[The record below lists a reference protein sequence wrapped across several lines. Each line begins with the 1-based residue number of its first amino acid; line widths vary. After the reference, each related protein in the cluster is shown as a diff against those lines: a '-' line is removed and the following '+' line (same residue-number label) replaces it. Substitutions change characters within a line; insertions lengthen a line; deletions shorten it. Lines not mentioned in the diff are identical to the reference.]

1 MKGATYMDNIKIG
14 KLIAECRKEKKL
26 TQKELAELLGVTDKS
41 VSKWENGICLPD
53 VSLYKELCS
62 LLGITLNE
70 FFAGEKITN
79 ENYKKKADENLY
91 NALENSVF
99 TLKDKIKYF
108 KKKWEKEHFLFLTI
122 WMLIIVFFIILG
134 FIKDN
139 GLQYLF
145 MIIGFISGIVENN
158 RMMAYIEKN
167 AYGKTSNI
175 SINEF
180 NNSIQS
186 LHKTKDVIKQF
197 NSKKEAIDYLVK
209 ETGIKRS
216 ECIKAYDFMMN
227 LDLEKNK

>member
-1 MKGATYMDNIKIG
+1 MEQVKIG
-14 KLIAECRKEKKL
+14 KLIAKCRKEKNL

-79 ENYKKKADENLY
+79 EKYKEVADENLY

-108 KKKWEKEHFLFLTI
+108 KKKWEKEHFLSLTI

-145 MIIGFISGIVENN
+145 MIIGFISGIIENN
-158 RMMAYIEKN
+158 RMMAYVEKN
-167 AYGKTSNI
+167 AYGKSSNI
-175 SINEF
+175 SQNEF

-186 LHKTKDVIKQF
+186 LQKTKNVIKQF
-197 NSKKEAIDYLVK
+197 NSKEEAIDYLVK

-216 ECIKAYDFMMN
+216 ECIKAYDFVMDF
-227 LDLEKNK
+227 DLEKNK